1 MNKRKQISVNLR
13 IGPQTRTSQIII
25 QALFYTNID
34 NESISSKSDDKIM
47 SESQYKE
54 LITKIKLLA
63 ADMHIYERSKE
74 II

>member
-13 IGPQTRTSQIII
+13 IGPQTRTSQINI

-63 ADMHIYERSKE
+63 TDMHIYERIKE

>member
-1 MNKRKQISVNLR
+1 MNKRKQIFVNLR
-13 IGPQTRTSQIII
+13 IGPQTRTSQINI

-54 LITKIKLLA
+54 LITKIKPLA
-63 ADMHIYERSKE
+63 ADMHIYERCKE